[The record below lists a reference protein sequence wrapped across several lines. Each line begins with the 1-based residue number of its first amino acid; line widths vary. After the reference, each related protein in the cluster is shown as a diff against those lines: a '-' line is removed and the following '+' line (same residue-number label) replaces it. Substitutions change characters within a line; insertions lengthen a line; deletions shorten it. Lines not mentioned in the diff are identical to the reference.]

1 MFIPTIKTTDTR
13 ITARQLLNLS
23 QLFQTA
29 SDYRF
34 KRPSEK
40 QGDRFD
46 AENADK
52 NPFNQCSHD
61 FICGLYHQTTA
72 APER

>member
-1 MFIPTIKTTDTR
+1 MHYGTSAIKPISVVSD
-13 ITARQLLNLS
+13 
-23 QLFQTA
+23 A

-52 NPFNQCSHD
+52 NPVNQCSRD
-61 FICGLYHQTTA
+61 FICRLYHQTIA
-72 APER
+72 APERRNCRT